1 MDFFKRYFNK
11 DTTLYISDPTWPTHT
26 KMARLVGVNHKTYR
40 YYDYKTISIDYEG
53 LMEDVRNAP
62 DESVFLL

>member
-40 YYDYKTISIDYEG
+40 YYDYKTISID
-53 LMEDVRNAP
+53 
-62 DESVFLL
+62 F